1 MTEPPDPGF
10 CPRCG
15 GALRAPSRGESGHA
29 RCRTCGSPHWEN
41 TIPVAGILL
50 VREGHVLLTRR
61 DAGLERGAGRWAFP
75 GGFVEAGET
84 AEEAALRETR
94 EEAGLQAAIT
104 GIVGRPY
111 SIRDPAQL
119 VIVYRG
125 QAGPSSDAR
134 AGPEVSE
141 VRWFA
146 ADAIPW
152 DEIAFPSTEAALHD
166 LLAEGLDG
174 PPAHPI
180 DPSPAQ
186 SFRSARAPPRFCRR
200 CGGAVRRTVAQEEG
214 HGVCTQC
221 DTPVWSNPT
230 AGASMHVIRD
240 GRVLLTRRASS
251 MSRGGGRWT
260 GPGGHIE
267 PGETAEEAVRREL
280 AEEAGIEVTVTGLT
294 GVYSK
299 RDPAVVFVA
308 YRGATDG
315 EPAAGDE
322 TDEVRWFAPHEVP
335 WEELFEDS
343 VAPMR
348 DLLARGLD

>member
-1 MTEPPDPGF
+1 VTQPPDLGF

-15 GALRAPSRGESGHA
+15 GALRELSRGESGHA
-29 RCRTCGSPHWEN
+29 RCRACGSPHWEN
-41 TIPVAGILL
+41 PKPVAGILI
-50 VREGHVLLTRR
+50 VREGRVLLTRR

-94 EEAGLQAAIT
+94 EEAGLDAAII
-104 GIVGRPY
+104 GIVGRPH

-125 QAGPSSDAR
+125 EAGPSAEAR
-134 AGPEVSE
+134 AGLEVSE
-141 VRWFA
+141 LRWFA
-146 ADAIPW
+146 AGAIPW
-152 DEIAFPSTEAALHD
+152 DEIAFPSTEAALRD

-174 PPAHPI
+174 PPAHRI
-180 DPSPAQ
+180 DSPPPRPP
-186 SFRSARAPPRFCRR
+186 RSASAPPRFCRR
-200 CGGAVRRTVAQEEG
+200 CGGPVRRAAAREEG
-214 HGVCTQC
+214 HGVCTEC
-221 DTPVWSNPT
+221 ETPVWSNP
-230 AGASMHVIRD
+230 AVGASMHVIRD

-299 RDPAVVFVA
+299 RDPAVVFVS

-315 EPAAGDE
+315 EPIAGDE

-335 WEELFEDS
+335 WGELFEDS